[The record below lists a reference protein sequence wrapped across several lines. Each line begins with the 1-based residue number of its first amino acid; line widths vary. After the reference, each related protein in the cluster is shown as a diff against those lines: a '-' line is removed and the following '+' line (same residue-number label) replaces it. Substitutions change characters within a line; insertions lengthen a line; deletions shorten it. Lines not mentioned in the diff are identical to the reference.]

1 MYKKNLIIISDAAHA
16 ALPTSGQGAWHL
28 ANCISENDT
37 NISTAFSKFTSLR
50 MVKTTGII
58 TAGRNLASSLLNSDP
73 EFCKARNESSK
84 NTNYSK
90 VVAQSWSQG
99 LPINA

>member
-1 MYKKNLIIISDAAHA
+1 
-16 ALPTSGQGAWHL
+16 
-28 ANCISENDT
+28 
-37 NISTAFSKFTSLR
+37 

-58 TAGRNLASSLLNSDP
+58 TAGRNLASSLFNSDP

-99 LPINA
+99 LPINAQQGKQKDAYFNRYNLNHVHN